1 MLVFDE
7 RAGRYDASATPSFGT
22 VTLEDH
28 FRDVLGHGLG
38 DHHLGVHAIF

>member
-28 FRDVLGHGLG
+28 FRHVLEHGLS
-38 DHHLGVHAIF
+38 DHHLGDHAVF